1 MVFAVNPVVRLQGVV
16 YRLTGEKK
24 AASRGEVPGVFSS
37 DALLEAPFQQNR
49 ASRFSTAAE
58 QGLFYGSRSREG
70 CLIEGAYYE
79 LFFYRN
85 SEYFSSV
92 EVIKISK
99 ILFQVEIDSEN
110 CLKLQERG

>member
-1 MVFAVNPVVRLQGVV
+1 MVFDVNPVVRLQGVV
-16 YRLTGEKK
+16 YRLTGDKPKHPSQLIEQAEAEKCK

-70 CLIEGAYYE
+70 CLIEGAYYA
-79 LFFYRN
+79 LFFYIN
-85 SEYFSSV
+85 S
-92 EVIKISK
+92 
-99 ILFQVEIDSEN
+99 
-110 CLKLQERG
+110 